1 MSMIGEE
8 VTPLST
14 TESMAFAGLTEAY
27 DTEPTGICDEA
38 AVAGGGLTSVME
50 RARAAAEGQKA
61 QTEAGISDLNA
72 SATAFQSSMN

>member
-27 DTEPTGICDEA
+27 ELTEICDEA

-50 RARAAAEGQKA
+50 RARDAADMQKA